1 MSINPTY
8 FFSSL
13 SFFFITLQSLYFP
26 GIGLSVFPVLGA
38 FGLLFLGLMR
48 YDYKIKFSIFNKF
61 GYYLFFVSLFFVFK
75 IFVDI
80 SLGGYY
86 KGLLSFFVIMIA
98 VLSVIL
104 VFNGR
109 QTFFHSILGFAI
121 LLHVLFFF
129 LQAIVWFSTGYFLD
143 YVLVLT
149 GEHSSYISVKGIT
162 LFGERVPRFTGLF
175 NEPGTYSVWI
185 FSLISIYYFI
195 KPKPS
200 SILFVALIS
209 MLFSLSLYGAVM
221 SISMIFIM
229 ILRGGG
235 FLKRLILLS
244 PLFIPVGYV
253 VVEMD
258 RRLSSDYSGLDFR
271 FAAFQSIFDPAV
283 FFFGGFFSDKCSG
296 QLLDVSIPVFLICE
310 GGIFY
315 LVLFLAAVFSV
326 GFLRHSSML
335 IATSLLIVS
344 KIKLTYPLFWVYL
357 VSILLIRY
365 SMNSK
370 KQTGYVNAPKTIPL

>member
-129 LQAIVWFSTGYFLD
+129 LQV
-143 YVLVLT
+143 
-149 GEHSSYISVKGIT
+149 
-162 LFGERVPRFTGLF
+162 
-175 NEPGTYSVWI
+175 
-185 FSLISIYYFI
+185 
-195 KPKPS
+195 
-200 SILFVALIS
+200 
-209 MLFSLSLYGAVM
+209 
-221 SISMIFIM
+221 
-229 ILRGGG
+229 
-235 FLKRLILLS
+235 
-244 PLFIPVGYV
+244 
-253 VVEMD
+253 
-258 RRLSSDYSGLDFR
+258 
-271 FAAFQSIFDPAV
+271 
-283 FFFGGFFSDKCSG
+283 
-296 QLLDVSIPVFLICE
+296 
-310 GGIFY
+310 
-315 LVLFLAAVFSV
+315 
-326 GFLRHSSML
+326 
-335 IATSLLIVS
+335 
-344 KIKLTYPLFWVYL
+344 
-357 VSILLIRY
+357 
-365 SMNSK
+365 
-370 KQTGYVNAPKTIPL
+370 